1 LPRPPHVLI
10 FASRTGVQPPAG
22 VSPVHCRRL
31 NPNTRSLIAAARCA
45 SRLSLWELVERYIQ
59 RWHRLRDA
67 LHAFADLIAQR
78 RGCAGAEAA
87 KGHIRAPIVIEALLV
102 PALLKEAVG
111 LGSPQEGRQR
121 LQQSLTP
128 DMRTSHRCNV
138 DALPKVFCLHTP
150 VSSFP
155 RECDLPCIAAGQLS
169 AAVVRKCRYLHCL
182 NAICSSD
189 HSCNA
194 APRRCFAHGARG
206 GVTCSIRH

>member
-1 LPRPPHVLI
+1 MPRPPHVLI

-22 VSPVHCRRL
+22 VSPMHCRL

-45 SRLSLWELVERYIQ
+45 SCLSLCQLVERDVQ

-78 RGCAGAEAA
+78 RGCASAEAA
-87 KGHIRAPIVIEALLV
+87 KGHIQAPIVIEALLV
-102 PALLKEAVG
+102 PALLKEAVR
-111 LGSPQEGRQR
+111 LGSPQEGWQR

-128 DMRTSHRCNV
+128 DMRTSNRSNV
-138 DALPKVFCLHTP
+138 DALSEVFCLHTP

-155 RECDLPCIAAGQLS
+155 RECDLPCIAAGQFPT
-169 AAVVRKCRYLHCL
+169 AVVRKCRYLHCL
-182 NAICSSD
+182 NAICSD
-189 HSCNA
+189 HCCNA

>member
-1 LPRPPHVLI
+1 MPRPPHVLI

-22 VSPVHCRRL
+22 VSPMHCRL

-45 SRLSLWELVERYIQ
+45 SRLSLCQLVERDVQ

-78 RGCAGAEAA
+78 RGCASAEAA
-87 KGHIRAPIVIEALLV
+87 KGHIQAPIVIEALLV

-111 LGSPQEGRQR
+111 LGGPQECRQR
-121 LQQSLTP
+121 LQQRLTP
-128 DMRTSHRCNV
+128 DMRTSNRSNV
-138 DALPKVFCLHTP
+138 DALSEVFCLHTP

-155 RECDLPCIAAGQLS
+155 RECDLPCIATGQFPT
-169 AAVVRKCRYLHCL
+169 AVVRKCRYLHCL
-182 NAICSSD
+182 NAIVTD
-189 HSCNA
+189 HCCNA